1 MDPGKDD
8 QAFRRRTEEPWL
20 EMSEVDG
27 VGVKAE
33 SKTPLPAHLLR
44 GFFSGSSASVGGRI
58 LNAFVDGLRSYET
71 SGFST
76 SLS

>member
-33 SKTPLPAHLLR
+33 SKNALAGASSPW
-44 GFFSGSSASVGGRI
+44 GSFGVVGIGGGRI